1 MSVLPN
7 SSRHHETHAP
17 QTSAE
22 PHVARRAVRYA
33 ATSNAQAAMI
43 RQFPHLFMTP
53 LAQTAMQ
60 QTSNDGA
67 GQDVTQTA

>member
-33 ATSNAQAAMI
+33 AASNAQTAMM
-43 RQFPHLFMTP
+43 RQFPHLFITP
-53 LAQTAMQ
+53 LAQTAINQ
-60 QTSNDGA
+60 SNTGA
-67 GQDVTQTA
+67 DDATQTA

>member
-33 ATSNAQAAMI
+33 AASNAQGAMM
-43 RQFPHLFMTP
+43 RQFPHLFMSS
-53 LAQTAMQ
+53 LAQTAIV
-60 QTSNDGA
+60 QTQNGDGDA
-67 GQDVTQTA
+67 TQTA